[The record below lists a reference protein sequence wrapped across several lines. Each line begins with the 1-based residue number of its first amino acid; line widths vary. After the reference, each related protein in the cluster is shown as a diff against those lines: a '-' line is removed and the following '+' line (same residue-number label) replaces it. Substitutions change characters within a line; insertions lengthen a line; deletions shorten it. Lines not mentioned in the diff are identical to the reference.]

1 MMACKKNKL
10 ILNVGLFI
18 LVFKNYDTVTLMYI
32 CYVFI

>member
-1 MMACKKNKL
+1 MQKKKNL